1 MTQAWQSRKGED
13 VDPDIRRFIEL
24 TSAEYARHPPLAEVS
39 ISRAREVAETVRA
52 PWAAGGPRMH
62 RTSEQRVATAHG
74 PVRVRVYNPSAK
86 SDKPALIYVHGGGWM
101 LFSID
106 THDRLMREYAA
117 RADVVVVG
125 VDYDRAPEARFP
137 VALEQVVAVVR
148 WTASNAVDLDVDAER
163 LAVGGDSAGGNMS
176 FAASLLLRD
185 AGEGDLIKALLLNYA
200 VLDDASSEEYHSRF
214 GGEGYM
220 LASGEMAVFW
230 DNYISDPAQRDD
242 PLASPMRADVKGM
255 PPVFMTIPECDLLT
269 GQSLEM
275 AARLKEAGTPV
286 SARIYPGATH
296 SFLEAVAIAPI
307 ADRALE
313 DASVW
318 LRETLA

>member
-1 MTQAWQSRKGED
+1 MTQAWQSLKGED

-24 TSAEYARHPPLAEVS
+24 TSAEYARHPPLTDVPVS
-39 ISRAREVAETVRA
+39 LAREVAEAVRA
-52 PWAAGGPRMH
+52 PWAAGGPAMH
-62 RTSEQRVATAHG
+62 RTSDLHVDTPHG
-74 PVRVRVYNPSAK
+74 PVRVRVHNPSATP
-86 SDKPALIYVHGGGWM
+86 DKPVLIYVHGGGWM

-117 RADVVVVG
+117 RADVVVIG
-125 VDYDRAPEARFP
+125 VDYDRSPEVRFP

-148 WTASNAVDLDVDAER
+148 WAASRGVALDIDAGR
-163 LAVGGDSAGGNMS
+163 LAIGGDSAGGNMS
-176 FAASLLLRD
+176 FATALLLRD

-200 VLDDASSEEYHSRF
+200 VLDDASSDEYQARF

-220 LASGEMAVFW
+220 LASDEMDAFW
-230 DNYISDPAQRDD
+230 DNYITDPAERLN
-242 PLASPMRADVKGM
+242 PLASPMRADVTGL

-269 GQSLEM
+269 GQSLDM
-275 AARLKEAGTPV
+275 AARLRDAGIPV
-286 SARIYPGATH
+286 SACIYPGATH

-318 LRETLA
+318 LREILS

>member
-1 MTQAWQSRKGED
+1 MTYAWQSRKGED

-24 TSAEYARHPPLAEVS
+24 TSAEYARHPALADVPF
-39 ISRAREVAETVRA
+39 SRAREVAELVRA
-52 PWAAGGPRMH
+52 PWAAGGPAMH
-62 RTSEQRVATAHG
+62 QTFEQMVETPHG
-74 PVRVRVYNPSAK
+74 SVRVRVHNPSATPN
-86 SDKPALIYVHGGGWM
+86 KPALIYVHGGGWM

-117 RADVVVVG
+117 RADVVVIG
-125 VDYDRAPEARFP
+125 MDYDRSPEVRFP

-148 WTASNAVDLDVDAER
+148 WAASQAEALDIDRAR
-163 LAVGGDSAGGNMS
+163 LAIGGDSAGGNMS
-176 FAASLLLRD
+176 FATALSLRD

-200 VLDDASSEEYHSRF
+200 VLNHDTSEEYHARF

-220 LASGEMAVFW
+220 LASHEMDAFW
-230 DNYISDPAQRDD
+230 DNYILDPAQRLS
-242 PLASPMRADVKGM
+242 PLASPMRADVDNL

-275 AARLKEAGTPV
+275 AARLREGGVPV
-286 SARIYPGATH
+286 SENIYPGATH

-307 ADRALE
+307 ADRALQ

>member
-1 MTQAWQSRKGED
+1 MTQAWHSRKGED

-24 TSAEYARHPPLAEVS
+24 TSAEYARHPPLTDVPVS
-39 ISRAREVAETVRA
+39 FAREVAEAVRA
-52 PWAAGGPRMH
+52 PWAAGGPTMH
-62 RTSEQRVATAHG
+62 QTADLEVDTPHG
-74 PVRVRVYNPSAK
+74 PVRVRVHNPSATPN
-86 SDKPALIYVHGGGWM
+86 KPALIYVHGGGWV

-117 RADVVVVG
+117 RADVVVIG
-125 VDYDRAPEARFP
+125 VDYDRSPEVRFP
-137 VALEQVVAVVR
+137 VALEQIVAVVR
-148 WTASNAVDLDVDAER
+148 WAASHSAALDIDGER
-163 LAVGGDSAGGNMS
+163 LSVGGDSAGGNMS
-176 FAASLLLRD
+176 FAAALSLRD
-185 AGEGDLIKALLLNYA
+185 AGDGELIKALLLNYA
-200 VLDDASSEEYHSRF
+200 VLNDASSEEYHARF

-220 LASGEMAVFW
+220 LASDEMAAFW
-230 DNYISDPAQRDD
+230 DNYIPDPDERLN
-242 PLASPMRADVKGM
+242 PLASPMRADVTGL

-275 AARLKEAGTPV
+275 AARLRDAGTPV
-286 SARIYPGATH
+286 SASVYRGATH

-318 LRETLA
+318 LREILA